1 MEGMIR
7 NTSRRAFLGSVTS
20 AAAII
25 SARPSLAAAPGRP
38 GSVRLGLCTYSL
50 FKTKFPEVVEAAKTL
65 RLRYINI
72 KPEAHL
78 PIGST
83 PAQIAEVVK
92 MLDDAG
98 LQLVGTGTTY
108 LQKEDEG
115 QIRQAFEYN
124 QALKSPLI
132 VIGPTA
138 RTLPIIEKFVKEYN
152 IKVAVHNHGP
162 SDKHFPTPASALALI
177 KGMDPRVG
185 VCMDIGHTM
194 RAGVDPAAAAK
205 EAGARLL
212 DMHTK
217 DVHQMNGKW
226 DGVDC
231 GDGDINLPALFRQL
245 QKMSYSG
252 YCNLEYEVK
261 TDEKIQR
268 MAKSIAYMRGVLAGM
283 AQSA

>member
-1 MEGMIR
+1 MERMIQ
-7 NTSRRAFLGSVTS
+7 NSSRRAFLGSAAS
-20 AAAII
+20 AAAAI
-25 SARPSLAAAPGRP
+25 SARPGWAAATDKP
-38 GSVRLGLCTYSL
+38 SAVRLGLCSYSL
-50 FKTKFPEVVEAAKTL
+50 FKTKFPEVIEAAKSL
-65 RLRYINI
+65 RVRYLNI

-98 LQLVGTGTTY
+98 IQLVGTGTTY
-108 LQKEDEG
+108 LPKEDEG

-124 QALKSPLI
+124 KALKSPLI

-138 RTLPIIEKFVKEYN
+138 RTLPMMEKFVKEYN

-162 SDKHFPTPASALALI
+162 SDKHFPTPASALALM
-177 KGMDPRVG
+177 KGMDARVG
-185 VCMDIGHTM
+185 LCMDIGHTM
-194 RAGVDPAAAAK
+194 RAGVDPVAAAK
-205 EAGARLL
+205 EAGPRLL

-217 DVHQMNGKW
+217 DVHLSNGKW

-245 QKMSYSG
+245 QKMGYTG

-261 TDEKIQR
+261 ANDKMPG
-268 MAKSIAYMRGVLAGM
+268 MAKSVAYMRGVLAGLG
-283 AQSA
+283 